1 MFSNAPFYSIVSN
14 NGSNLLIFIIGS
26 LVIFV
31 TVCLNLFIVFTVITD
46 KSMRNYTN
54 IQYASMSCGDIL
66 VGSIAMPLMLVS
78 TLYDSWPFNENM
90 CILFIIGDFV
100 GGNISMLLLMII
112 AYHRLRCIRKPF
124 GMINMS
130 QIELFIP
137 SLFIWPVVFLFWT
150 IPTILIVKN
159 SRRKKYMNP
168 RDCYFMFS
176 FEYVLVADL
185 MAYLI
190 PIFALIFFQVS
201 IYFALKKRKKFMNPK
216 NFNKLIKNDQIE
228 NDLSVIS
235 NISTNSLP
243 ESKPEKFLRKK
254 IFFHRSNTVNMTN
267 EPKKKHSSKEC
278 HVMEGPVSSNTDSTE
293 NVSFKFIKRKNSEN
307 LHLRKVVQNQHHML
321 FSNNYKKNKKA
332 FRTLT
337 FVTTCLVILWLPW
350 MVSWPIDAYCN
361 CIPRKFYGLT
371 YWMEYLNSL
380 FNSVILIFANQHFR
394 RKFLYLF
401 GKNYQ

>member
-1 MFSNAPFYSIVSN
+1 MSSNAPFYSIISTS
-14 NGSNLLIFIIGS
+14 GSNLLIFIIGS
-26 LVIFV
+26 LVIFFTV
-31 TVCLNLFIVFTVITD
+31 TLNLFIVFTVITD

-54 IQYASMSCGDIL
+54 IQYASMSCADTL

-124 GMINMS
+124 GMIKMS
-130 QIELFIP
+130 TIELFIP
-137 SLFIWPVVFLFWT
+137 SFFIWPVVFLFWT
-150 IPTILIVKN
+150 IPSILIVKN

-176 FEYVLVADL
+176 FEYVIVVDL
-185 MAYLI
+185 LAYLI
-190 PIFALIFFQVS
+190 PIFSLIFFQVS

-216 NFNKLIKNDQIE
+216 NFKKLIKIDPAD
-228 NDLSVIS
+228 NDLTAIS
-235 NISTNSLP
+235 TISTNSLP
-243 ESKPEKFLRKK
+243 ESKPEIFPKTKK
-254 IFFHRSNTVNMTN
+254 IFRRSNAVNTN
-267 EPKKKHSSKEC
+267 QEKKKNCSLKEC
-278 HVMEGPVSSNTDSTE
+278 EDIELAVSSNNDSAE
-293 NVSFKFIKRKNSEN
+293 IVSSKFIKRKNSEN
-307 LHLRKVVQNQHHML
+307 LHLRKVVQNQQHMI

-332 FRTLT
+332 FRTLA
-337 FVTTCLVILWLPW
+337 FVTTCLVILWFPW

-361 CIPRKFYGLT
+361 CIPRRFYGLT

-380 FNSVILIFANQHFR
+380 FNSVILIFGNQHFR

-401 GKNYQ
+401 GKNYK